1 MKKSTAIKHLGG
13 TGTAAALA
21 LGISRQ
27 AVSKW
32 PDPLPMKVEKRVRTA
47 IEARRAQQPK
57 QAEVA

>member
-1 MKKSTAIKHLGG
+1 MKKTTAIKHLGG

-32 PDPLPMKVEKRVRTA
+32 PDPLPLKVEQRV
-47 IEARRAQQPK
+47 K
-57 QAEVA
+57 QAIAARKTRQEQAA